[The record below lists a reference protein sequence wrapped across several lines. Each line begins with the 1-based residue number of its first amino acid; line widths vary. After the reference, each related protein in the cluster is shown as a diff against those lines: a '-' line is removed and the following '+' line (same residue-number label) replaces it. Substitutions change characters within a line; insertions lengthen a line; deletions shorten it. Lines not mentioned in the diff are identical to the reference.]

1 MIESIK
7 AFLSEP
13 WNAGVG
19 AWATVISTV
28 LALGLVIIKI
38 RRLKAG
44 GGRGGDATVENADGE
59 AYGGGGGTGGGRF
72 GPGGDG
78 GSAKVVGARGKAIGG
93 DGGDAR
99 SR

>member
-1 MIESIK
+1 MIEDIR

-19 AWATVISTV
+19 AWAAVIGTV
-28 LALGLVIIKI
+28 LAGLLIIITI
-38 RRLKAG
+38 RRLKPG

-59 AYGGGGGTGGGRF
+59 AYGGRGGTGGGRF

-78 GSAKVVGARGKAIGG
+78 GSAKVVGGRGKAIGG
-93 DGGDAR
+93 DGGDAG
-99 SR
+99 SQ